1 MKTSKIKPI
10 LFNSQMV
17 RAILDGK
24 KTETRRIIKPQPVMP
39 LSYIFAGS
47 SSDVGKWHYPDKNAW
62 ECWGEKYKRPDNFP
76 KEDEKRLWKAPYNA
90 DNILYV
96 RETWSPLYKNE
107 TSDEVV
113 GYMYKEQTLE
123 EYDRMYPDGK
133 DYYWPGKWK
142 PSIHMPKE
150 AARIFLKVTDVC
162 VERLQ
167 GITVQGAI
175 NEGLVSPCC
184 MCGKVKDKKCP
195 GSSILLKDCS
205 IENIDQP
212 FKELWD
218 STIRYPY
225 KKIYGWDANPFVWVI
240 KFEKCEQPKEI

>member
-24 KTETRRIIKPQPVMP
+24 KTETRRIIKPQPIMP
-39 LSYIFAGS
+39 LCYIFAGS

-62 ECWGEKYKRPDNFP
+62 EIWGEKYKRPDNFS
-76 KEDEKRLWKAPYNA
+76 KKDERRVWKAPYNT
-90 DNILYV
+90 DDILYV
-96 RETWSPLYKNE
+96 RETWAPLYKDE

-123 EYDRMYPDGK
+123 EYDRMYSDGK
-133 DYYWPGKWK
+133 DYYWAGKWK

-150 AARIFLKVTDVC
+150 AARIFLKVTNVR

-167 GITVQGAI
+167 DITVQGAI
-175 NEGLVSPCC
+175 NEGMPSPACREGDAKC
-184 MCGKVKDKKCP
+184 LEKQTLLTDCPSEFIDHSFQKVWDATISYP
-195 GSSILLKDCS
+195 
-205 IENIDQP
+205 N
-212 FKELWD
+212 KE
-218 STIRYPY
+218 
-225 KKIYGWDANPFVWVI
+225 IYGWDANPFVWVVE
-240 KFEKCEQPKEI
+240 FERCSKPTKI